1 MSIILFSVGKS
12 ATNRPADVR
21 VIQAL
26 LNEQFIPGAS
36 TILKVDGK
44 SGPKT
49 IHRIEQFQKSAL
61 KFAFPDGRVDP
72 NGRTFSGLTKRVMGR
87 QISPASSLTL
97 SDRGLTMLK
106 KREALSLK
114 PYDDQTGTEIS
125 AWISGA
131 TIGYG
136 HLISQGDWKKIAH
149 GITSTQAESLLMED
163 LTPFVKTVQRG
174 VTAKINQPQFD
185 ALVIFCFN
193 VGRDAFLNSTV
204 LRLVNDPT
212 AVSSYPNLEAA
223 WMAWSKS
230 QGKQMQ
236 GLINRR
242 KSEWALYSRGVY

>member
-26 LNEQFIPGAS
+26 LNKQFIPGAS
-36 TILKVDGK
+36 PTLKIDGK
-44 SGPKT
+44 IGPKT
-49 IHRIEQFQKSAL
+49 IHRIEQFQKIAL
-61 KFAFPDGRVDP
+61 KFSAPDGRVDP
-72 NGRTFSGLTKRVMGR
+72 NGRTFSGLTEKVLGR
-87 QISPASSLTL
+87 QISLASGFTL
-97 SDRGLTMLK
+97 SDRGLSMLK
-106 KREALSLK
+106 KKEALSLK
-114 PYDDQTGTEIS
+114 PYDDQTGTDIS
-125 AWISGA
+125 AWVSGA

-136 HLISQGDWKKIAH
+136 HLIAQGEWKKFAE
-149 GITSTQAESLLMED
+149 GITPVHAESLLMKD
-163 LTPFVKTVQRG
+163 LTPFVKAVQRG

-193 VGRDAFLNSTV
+193 IGPDAFLNSTV

-230 QGKQMQ
+230 QGKQMR